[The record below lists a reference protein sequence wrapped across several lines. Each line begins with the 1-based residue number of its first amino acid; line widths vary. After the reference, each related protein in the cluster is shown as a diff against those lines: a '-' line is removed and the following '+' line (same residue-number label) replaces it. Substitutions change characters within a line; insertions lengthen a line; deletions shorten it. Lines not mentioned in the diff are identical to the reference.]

1 MNPRSIRRAALRQL
15 MLPCALAL
23 GLVAPAVHAQAP
35 AEVKVGLLVPLSG
48 LYARPG
54 AVMRMGAEMAIDHI
68 NAAGGV
74 KAMGGARL
82 KLVVLDSGDTTEK
95 AKNAAQRMVSQ
106 ETDMVAASG
115 SYLSSFTLAVTE
127 VTERAKLPLL
137 TLSYSD
143 LITSR
148 GFKYVFQTSAT
159 AGAQAEMA
167 LPVMLKLA
175 EANGTKHIS
184 ISSRLGAVSSTTR
197 MRAMGSDNTLPAW
210 NSNRACP
217 SGSSA
222 RT

>member
-1 MNPRSIRRAALRQL
+1 MKSQSNRRAVMKQL
-15 MLPCALAL
+15 VLPMALA
-23 GLVAPAVHAQAP
+23 VAAAVTPVQAQSP
-35 AEVKVGLLVPLSG
+35 KEVKVGLLVPLSG

-74 KAMGGARL
+74 KALGGAKL

-106 ETDMVAASG
+106 EPDMVAASG
-115 SYLSSFTLAVTE
+115 AYLSSFTLAATE
-127 VTERAKLPLL
+127 VTERAKLPML

-159 AGAQAEMA
+159 AAAQAEMA

-175 EANGTKHIS
+175 ESAGVRPKTVAI
-184 ISSRLGAVSSTTR
+184 VT
-197 MRAMGSDNTLPAW
+197 DNTGASVASVKPMRERLLKEM
-210 NSNRACP
+210 
-217 SGSSA
+217 GL
-222 RT
+222 